1 MPIHLTVTPTGP
13 PLDPNLFILSPL
25 QPDGW
30 NRTSQDSLGPEVC
43 LATDFRPKENETI
56 GDMVLNQKDGPVIIN
71 TTSSAPLS
79 KKKNR
84 NYVFAGF
91 TNRSIYSCEMQ
102 GMGENNDN
110 RELCADFH
118 PEKAKLNF
126 YLLVMNGVRVVFTK
140 TLAFNTILTI
150 RAVLF

>member
-1 MPIHLTVTPTGP
+1 MPISLTVTPTGP
-13 PLDPNLFILSPL
+13 PMDPNLFILSPL
-25 QPDGW
+25 QPDSW

-43 LATDFRPKENETI
+43 LATDFRPKDSETTD
-56 GDMVLNQKDGPVIIN
+56 DMVLNQKDGPVTIS
-71 TTSSAPLS
+71 TTNAPLS
-79 KKKNR
+79 KTQNR

-91 TNRSIYSCEMQ
+91 TNRSIYSCEMK
-102 GMGENNDN
+102 GTAENNDN

-150 RAVLF
+150 RSVLF